1 MIKIISSKKLKDLKD
16 YISHLEL
23 KIIDLN
29 NAYEMKK
36 KEYDELEKKYKRV
49 KLELYLKNGGE

>member
-29 NAYEMKK
+29 KAYEIKK
-36 KEYDELEKKYKRV
+36 KEYDELEKKYKR
-49 KLELYLKNGGE
+49 LKMEAFLKGVE

>member
-29 NAYEMKK
+29 KAYEIKK
-36 KEYDELEKKYKRV
+36 KEYDDLEKKYKR
-49 KLELYLKNGGE
+49 LKMEAFLKGVE